1 MDIFIQMINYMRARQ
16 AVSIFCLIL
25 KKDFEEFMF
34 YTKDGKLVTEMFTQ
48 GTPTDLIENV
58 YNTYIIR
65 EDRNQN
71 ADVQKIYD
79 ARKESF
85 DKYKQPHTNKT
96 NIINYDTFIETNNN

>member
-1 MDIFIQMINYMRARQ
+1 MINYMRARQ

-65 EDRNQN
+65 
-71 ADVQKIYD
+71 K
-79 ARKESF
+79 
-85 DKYKQPHTNKT
+85 
-96 NIINYDTFIETNNN
+96 IETKTLMCKRFTTLAKSRSISTSNLIQIKQT